1 MPEELRIAVVEHTR
15 VSCLLDNL
23 IQRETDCNNLEEFLL
38 QRAELQSEL
47 IPYAKADKA

>member
-1 MPEELRIAVVEHTR
+1 MPEELRIAVVHHVR

-23 IQRETDCNNLEEFLL
+23 IQSETGCKDLEEYLL

-47 IPYAKADKA
+47 KNYV